1 MKNPLAVRLRQSSFY
16 FLVALLPIG
25 RSTMLAQTPS
35 DSTTPGLVVLD
46 AAGNLVGARGIALV
60 DWDGYIANPAVK
72 LTFSPTAEITRFPA
86 TVKLS
91 AKEPRMYF
99 DLPSS
104 INADGPSKSITFR
117 NAASKV
123 VIYLSIFPDREGKDE
138 RASLQYKIVEAGGA
152 ARDGSINVHVFDQDE
167 NRPSTFKVTT
177 DFSYDE
183 AGFFKDP
190 ERRQIVQ
197 QAADDWAYFID
208 DMDLDLVPSFSEKV
222 NIFPQ
227 STDFSKST
235 LKPVPVS
242 YKGFLVELYGVDLP
256 ELHSGGSASN
266 QSFQT
271 SRGVKL
277 PLRRSGNVAIE
288 TKGNYNTLG
297 WLPTI
302 KDSEWW
308 KADNLNEHP
317 TDLYSIAHRQ
327 IELLLGFS
335 PDYPKANSARNRG
348 DMQSP
353 ELLAYHKKYP
363 KVDSGNQLTGE
374 IDDASLH
381 GVFGNEYNGKIP
393 EGRWIITKLEVLCLE
408 AIGYKI
414 RRPFDLSVKAEPLAA
429 GHLQVPYTAT
439 LHGKGGLP
447 WYGWSLESG
456 ALPDGLGLDADTG
469 EITGQPAKAG
479 SYTFTVRLTDS
490 SEKKASV
497 VSAPLTIIIH

>member
-1 MKNPLAVRLRQSSFY
+1 MKKPFAGRLKQSFFY
-16 FLVALLPIG
+16 FIVALLPIG
-25 RSTMLAQTPS
+25 RSTMLAQSPS
-35 DSTTPGLVVLD
+35 DSATPGLAVLD
-46 AAGNLVGARGIALV
+46 AAGNSVEARGIALV

-86 TVKLS
+86 TVTLS

-99 DLPSS
+99 DLPSA
-104 INADGPSKSITFR
+104 IDADGPSKTITFA
-117 NAASKV
+117 NARSKV
-123 VIYLSIFPDREGKDE
+123 VVYLSIFPDREGKDE
-138 RASLQYKIVEAGGA
+138 RALLHYQIVDADGT

-167 NRPSTFKVTT
+167 NRPSTFKVYT

-208 DMDLDLVPSFSEKV
+208 DMDLDLVPAFSEKV
-222 NIFPQ
+222 NIFPS
-227 STDFSKST
+227 STDFSNST
-235 LKPVPVS
+235 LKSAPVS

-256 ELHSGGSASN
+256 ELRSGGSASN

-308 KADNLNEHP
+308 KADNLSEHP
-317 TDLYSIAHRQ
+317 ADLYSIVHRQ
-327 IELLLGFS
+327 IELSLGFS

-348 DMQSP
+348 HIQSP
-353 ELLAYHKKYP
+353 ELLAYHKQYP
-363 KVDSGNQLTGE
+363 KVDSSNQLTGE

-381 GVFGNEYNGKIP
+381 GVFGSEYKGKTP
-393 EGRWIITKLEVLCLE
+393 EGRWLITKLDVLCLE

-414 RRPFDLSVKAEPLAA
+414 RHTFDLSIKTDPLAA
-429 GHLQVPYTAT
+429 GHLHIPYAT
-439 LHGKGGLP
+439 TLQGKGGLP
-447 WYGWSLESG
+447 WYIWSMESG
-456 ALPDGLGLDADTG
+456 ALPGGLVLDADTG
-469 EITGQPAKAG
+469 VISGQPAKAG

-490 SEKKASV
+490 SEKKTSV
-497 VSAPLTIIIH
+497 VSAPLTMVIH